1 MLIRAML
8 MHSTAQ
14 HSTAQHSTAQHST
27 AQVNCILST
36 SPYITTITVA
46 GDFQV
51 IPAAF
56 YCGIKRRQF
65 YETKTW

>member
-8 MHSTAQ
+8 M

-46 GDFQV
+46 GVFQV

-56 YCGIKRRQF
+56 YCGIKRR
-65 YETKTW
+65 

>member
-8 MHSTAQ
+8 M
-14 HSTAQHSTAQHST
+14 HSTAQHST

-46 GDFQV
+46 GVFQV

-56 YCGIKRRQF
+56 YCGIKRR
-65 YETKTW
+65 